1 MTKVLGKF
9 ELNTRRLRRNEADD
23 KKKMF
28 QAGYSMCGSPEAG
41 ERLERT
47 KNVPQFTH
55 LAPSQKASMA
65 KECSKQGKVAQI
77 K

>member
-1 MTKVLGKF
+1 
-9 ELNTRRLRRNEADD
+9 
-23 KKKMF
+23 
-28 QAGYSMCGSPEAG
+28 MCGSPEAG

>member
-1 MTKVLGKF
+1 MQLVPVSSRQLVVVKLWIFMRIRGVC
-9 ELNTRRLRRNEADD
+9 
-23 KKKMF
+23 
-28 QAGYSMCGSPEAG
+28 MCGSPEAG